1 MFTQSYLTFMRFKAS
16 PKLEPQNIFHIN
28 TEFNALK
35 QQIIKRFGLPPYGVF
50 ILALKTSPCM
60 HYVLELASFEPLSD
74 LEEVELLKWADNLE
88 RNFPKRWN
96 SKAKKYLSENFHP
109 SYYVDK

>member
-1 MFTQSYLTFMRFKAS
+1 
-16 PKLEPQNIFHIN
+16 
-28 TEFNALK
+28 
-35 QQIIKRFGLPPYGVF
+35 
-50 ILALKTSPCM
+50 M

-109 SYYVDK
+109 SHYVNK